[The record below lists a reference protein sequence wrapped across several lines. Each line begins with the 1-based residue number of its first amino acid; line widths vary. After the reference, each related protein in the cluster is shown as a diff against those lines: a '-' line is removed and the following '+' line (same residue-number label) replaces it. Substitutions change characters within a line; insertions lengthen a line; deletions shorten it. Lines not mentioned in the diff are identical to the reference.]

1 MKKQIFIILTTL
13 FLTGMTTVAMAG
25 NKSSGSQNNM
35 MSNNMMSASHD
46 TRISLGLSPMMKQ
59 HQLANMRGHIEA
71 IQKIVGLIAAGK
83 FDNASEIAHSD
94 LGLTDKMKKMCSMF
108 TNADFRQLGFAF
120 HKSADQLAVV
130 LKTRNTQ
137 QSLQALHTTMHY
149 CVQCHA
155 TFRQ

>member
-1 MKKQIFIILTTL
+1 MKKQIFIIFTAL
-13 FLTGMTTVAMAG
+13 FLTGTAMLSAAG
-25 NKSSGSQNNM
+25 NANDDMNNTM
-35 MSNNMMSASHD
+35 NTIMPASHD
-46 TRISLGLSPMMKQ
+46 TRISLGLPPMMKQ

-71 IQKIVGLIAAGK
+71 IQKIVGLIADGE
-83 FDNASEIAHSD
+83 FDKASEIAHSD